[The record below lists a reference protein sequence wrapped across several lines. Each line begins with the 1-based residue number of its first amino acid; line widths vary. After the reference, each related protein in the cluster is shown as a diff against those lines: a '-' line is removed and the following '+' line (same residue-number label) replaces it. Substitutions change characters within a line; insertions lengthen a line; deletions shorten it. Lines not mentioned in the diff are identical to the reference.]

1 MVAVLD
7 PLFAV
12 AVPSGR
18 VGNSDRLAKLVSMAT
33 PSMASETGEFA
44 EQLQRLDILLI
55 ENDPAAARLT
65 KEAFREAGL
74 TEGVCSVPDGDEAL
88 AYLRREEKY
97 ANHPHP
103 DVIFL
108 DLHLPKKSGLE
119 VLAEIKANPRL
130 TVTPV
135 IVVSGSADPHE
146 IREAYE
152 LHASCYVRKPDDL
165 HNFLKFIR
173 ICYQFWGGVVTLPP
187 KTDGIAN

>member
-1 MVAVLD
+1 
-7 PLFAV
+7 
-12 AVPSGR
+12 
-18 VGNSDRLAKLVSMAT
+18 MAT
-33 PSMASETGEFA
+33 RSIAPESAESTGALEK
-44 EQLQRLDILLI
+44 LDILLI

-65 KEAFREAGL
+65 KEAFQEAGM
-74 TEGVCSVPDGDEAL
+74 TEGVRSVPDGDEAL

-119 VLAEIKANPRL
+119 VLAEIKSNPRL
-130 TVTPV
+130 LVTPV
-135 IVVSGSADPHE
+135 VVVSGSANPQE

-152 LHASCYVRKPDDL
+152 LHASCYIRKPDDL

-173 ICYQFWGGVVTLPP
+173 ICYEFWGGVVTLPP
-187 KTDGIAN
+187 KNGDTPG